1 MTSSD
6 QPHTLTLS
14 TTDMQTFYS
23 NFARGLM
30 TAEEAILDFGINPNA
45 AGRIVE
51 EPANISA
58 RVILSIPSAVRLHQL
73 LGTMLSRHQQA
84 AKAPVSLAQS

>member
-1 MTSSD
+1 MTPSD
-6 QPHTLTLS
+6 PTPTLTLS
-14 TTDMQTFYS
+14 TKDMQTFYS

-30 TAEEAILDFGINPNA
+30 TAEEVILDFGVNPNA

-58 RVILSIPSAVRLHQL
+58 RVIFSIPSAARLHQL
-73 LGTMLSRHQQA
+73 LGTMLSRYQQA
-84 AKAPVSLAQS
+84 AKASESPAQS